1 MDAISIIKRRNDFF
15 AQLNLSE
22 ATTRN
27 YRLALNSSFLKE
39 MLLKECGGKQLFE
52 ITDLEELWKLYSKIN
67 LHPKNISN
75 HRSCS
80 AAVMK
85 YIKFLNGGKKYG
97 RRIDYNKSRPRK

>member
-1 MDAISIIKRRNDFF
+1 MDSIAINKRKNDFI

-27 YRLALNSSFLKE
+27 YIVALNSSLLKE
-39 MLLKECGGKQLFE
+39 MLSKECGGKQLFE
-52 ITDLEELWKLYSKIN
+52 ITDLDELWKLYSKLNI
-67 LHPKNISN
+67 HPRNIST
-75 HRSCS
+75 HRVCS

-97 RRIDYNKSRPRK
+97 KRIDYNRSRPKK